1 MRLPL
6 VLLAILGVL
15 ALAGGPAS
23 ATAPP
28 NPALDVARARE
39 AADDPAG
46 AAADLGR
53 YVALHPRDVA
63 AIRLLGDLYFR
74 IPDVHRA
81 EAAWK
86 RALAL
91 HAADPET
98 HVRLGAL
105 YTAEGRVRDAIAQ
118 YDADMPN
125 ASAATALVRLH
136 ARSGDLDQFLST
148 TADEADRNRFDP
160 DILLVQATVLHALH
174 RDAEALGFYTR
185 VVELHHGDCAD
196 LIDRA
201 DDLFA
206 MRRNDDAV
214 ADLQRCLAQQPDSYD
229 ALVLLATGF
238 LAEGHVADARP
249 WVARAIAVNPVGYAA
264 LVDRGVVEDD
274 DGESQAAM
282 RDDESAIASEPLR
295 SEGYANLAYDLL
307 ERRAVR
313 AAETTILAGLR
324 AVPDDGRLHYLLA
337 RAYQLEGKSVA
348 LTRAQFV
355 AALSSDEEIVIHA
368 AQAQLRSLAGQ

>member
-1 MRLPL
+1 MRVPL
-6 VLLAILGVL
+6 VLMAILMVL
-15 ALAGGPAS
+15 ALAGGPVG

-28 NPALDVARARE
+28 NPVLDLARARE

-46 AAADLGR
+46 AAADLSR
-53 YVALHPRDVA
+53 YVAQHPLDVA

-74 IPDVHRA
+74 IPDPHRA

-91 HAADPET
+91 HSSDPET

-105 YTAEGRVRDAIAQ
+105 YSAEGRVRDAIVQ

-125 ASAATALVRLH
+125 ASAAVALIRLH
-136 ARSGDLDQFLST
+136 TRNGDLDQFLNDI
-148 TADEADRNRFDP
+148 ADSAERNRFDP
-160 DILLVQATVLHALH
+160 DVLLVQATVLHALH
-174 RDAEALGFYTR
+174 RDAEALGYYTR
-185 VVELHHGDCAD
+185 VVELHHGDCDD

-206 MRRNDDAV
+206 MRRNAEAV
-214 ADLQRCLAQQPDSYD
+214 ADLQRCLAQQPNSYD

-238 LAEGHVADARP
+238 LAEGDVTDARP
-249 WVARAIAVNPVGYAA
+249 WVARALAVNPSGYAA
-264 LVDRGVVEDD
+264 LVDRGVIEDD
-274 DGESQAAM
+274 DGQSPAAM
-282 RDDESAIASEPLR
+282 RDDEAAIAIEPLR

-307 ERRAVR
+307 ERHAVH
-313 AAETTILAGLR
+313 AAEATILAGLR
-324 AVPDDGRLHYLLA
+324 AVPEDGRLHYLLA
-337 RAYQLEGKSVA
+337 RTYQLEGKSLA

-368 AQAQLRSLAGQ
+368 AQAQLRTLSGQ